1 MAPTPAFECDL
12 VLKGGVTS
20 ALVHPSAVV
29 EIARDHRLRSVGG
42 SSAGA
47 IAAAL
52 AAAAEVG
59 REHGGFEGL
68 AAVPDELVVQD
79 ARGRT
84 LLLRLF
90 QPQPGTRGAFE
101 VLRLLQETTGSRR
114 TALLAGVALR
124 RGLGTRAGAA
134 AAVVALAVVVALV
147 VGTAGSDEATTRA
160 LAVAAVTLLGLLVTA
175 LTAAVAGVRALARAV
190 PAALAANQHGL
201 CSGLRTPGSPDPALT
216 EWLHRRLQ
224 SLAGADPDAALTH
237 GDLAAAG
244 VRLVT
249 TTTNV
254 SQGTALEFPFGDDQL
269 WAYRSEDL
277 ARVLPGPVLRALDG
291 ARSTR
296 EPTPR
301 QREALER
308 GGLRLLPDTADLPVL
323 LGVRLSLSF
332 PVLLSA
338 VPLHTWAA
346 GPDGDPG
353 WARCWLS
360 DGGITSNLPVH
371 LFDSPVPRRP
381 TYAVNLSGGGDAAR
395 PPAAN
400 VWRPRRLEAEVPAPV
415 RPGERT
421 QEFLLDVYDTL
432 RNWSDESLAR
442 APGMRE
448 RICTVRL
455 AEGEGGLNLS
465 MSPRTVWGLA
475 ARGTAAGA
483 DLASV
488 RREAAPRSNT
498 GSSAGQVPRD
508 QWNEHRFLRLRCF
521 LAGLGLHVEDARDAL
536 TAAPAGTAGYPELS
550 LAAAREDWFPAWGPW
565 TSDRARRAQDLLEV
579 ALGTDTRSWWQ
590 DPPPFPRLRR
600 DVTNDADRL

>member
-1 MAPTPAFECDL
+1 MAPTPPFECDL

-59 REHGGFEGL
+59 REHGGFEAL
-68 AAVPDELVVQD
+68 AAVPVELVEQD

-90 QPQPGTRGAFE
+90 QPQPGTRGTFA
-101 VLRLLQETTGSRR
+101 VLRLLQETSGSRR

-124 RGLGTRAGAA
+124 RGLRTGAGLAAVLATLAVAVVLALATAGSPDGTVRAVALV
-134 AAVVALAVVVALV
+134 AVVAL
-147 VGTAGSDEATTRA
+147 GA
-160 LAVAAVTLLGLLVTA
+160 LATA
-175 LTAAVAGVRALARAV
+175 LTAAVAGTRALARSV

-201 CSGLRTPGSPDPALT
+201 CSGLRAPGDPDPALS
-216 EWLHRRLQ
+216 EWVHARVQ
-224 SLAGADPDAALTH
+224 SLAGADPGTALTH
-237 GDLAAAG
+237 GDLVAAG
-244 VRLVT
+244 VVLVT

-269 WAYRSEDL
+269 WAYRSADL
-277 ARVLPGPVLRALDG
+277 ARVLPVPVLQALDRG
-291 ARSTR
+291 RSTK
-296 EPTPR
+296 ELSPR
-301 QREALER
+301 QREALEHD
-308 GGLRLLPDTADLPVL
+308 GLRLLPDTADLPVL

-381 TYAVNLSGGGDAAR
+381 TYAVNLSGGGDARR
-395 PPAAN
+395 PPAAD
-400 VWRPRRLEAEVPAPV
+400 VWRPRRLDADVHAPV
-415 RPGERT
+415 RPGDRT

-448 RICTVRL
+448 RVCTVRL
-455 AEGEGGLNLS
+455 ADGEGGLNLS
-465 MSPRTVWGLA
+465 MSPRTVLGLA

-483 DLASV
+483 DLASI
-488 RREAAPRSNT
+488 RRDGPVPDPGAP
-498 GSSAGQVPRD
+498 VPRD

-521 LAGLGLHVEDARDAL
+521 LAGLGLHVEDAREAL
-536 TAAPAGTAGYPELS
+536 TAADTGTGTYPDLS
-550 LAAAREDWFPAWGPW
+550 RTAAEEDWFPGWGPW
-565 TSDRARRAQDLLEV
+565 TTDRARRAQDLLEV
-579 ALGTDTRSWWQ
+579 ALRTDTRSWWQ

-600 DVTNDADRL
+600 DVANDADRP